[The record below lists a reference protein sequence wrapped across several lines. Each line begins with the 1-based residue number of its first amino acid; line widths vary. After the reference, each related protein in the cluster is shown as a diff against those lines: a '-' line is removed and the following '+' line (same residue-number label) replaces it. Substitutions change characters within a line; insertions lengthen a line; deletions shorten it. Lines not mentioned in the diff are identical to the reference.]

1 MQNIKSWF
9 QSKTIIA
16 GIVTVAVA
24 AYNAAR
30 SSLAPSLP
38 AIPEW
43 VFVLLG
49 AAGVY
54 GRVTADSKIG

>member
-16 GIVTVAVA
+16 GVITIGVA

-30 SSLAPSLP
+30 SSLAPQLP
-38 AIPEW
+38 EIPEW
-43 VFVLLG
+43 VFIALG
-49 AAGVY
+49 GLGVY
-54 GRVTADSKIG
+54 GRVTADSRIV